1 MVPRILKATLE
12 ESARYFPVVTVTGPR
27 QSGKST
33 LCRAVFADRAYLSLE
48 DPELLTYALQDPRG
62 FLNAR
67 PDGGII
73 DEVQRAP
80 ELLSYLQVDVDG
92 KRDMGRWV
100 LTGSANLALLQ
111 SVSQSL
117 AGRSAV
123 LTLLPCSLDE
133 LRAFESWPDSGSV
146 WEAVWTGG
154 YPAIFDRQIPPARWF
169 AAYVRTYVERD
180 VRQILQVGDLL
191 AFQTFMR
198 LAAGRTGQLL
208 NLSGLGK
215 DAGVSHNTA
224 KAWLSVLEATYIAH
238 RLPPYHA
245 NWVKRQVKTP
255 KLLFHDSGLV
265 CYLLGIQSSEQL
277 RLHPLR
283 GAIFETWVAAE
294 VTRARLHRGVE
305 HPLYFY
311 RSRDGLEVDL
321 LVERGPDLVAVESKS
336 GETVPG
342 DAFAALDALEA
353 QLITRAAAIGTLHKV
368 LAYAGDHRQDRTTG
382 TVLPWSE
389 LPEFSWCEA
398 GADGTAPTSR

>member
-1 MVPRILKATLE
+1 MVPRILHATLQ
-12 ESARYFPVVTVTGPR
+12 ESARFFPVVTVTGPR

-33 LCRAVFADRAYLSLE
+33 LCRAAFPDHAYMSLE

-62 FLNAR
+62 FLKAK

-80 ELLSYLQVDVDG
+80 RLLSYLQVDVDE
-92 KRDMGRWV
+92 KQEMGRWV
-100 LTGSANLALLQ
+100 LTGSANLALLE

-117 AGRSAV
+117 AGRTAV
-123 LTLLPCSLDE
+123 LTLLPCGLDE
-133 LRAFESWPDSGSV
+133 LRGFDSWADRDSV
-146 WEAVWTGG
+146 WDAVWTGG
-154 YPAIFDRQIPPARWF
+154 YPAIFDRGIPPARWF
-169 AAYVRTYVERD
+169 GAYVRTYVERD
-180 VRQILQVGDLL
+180 VHQILRIGDLM
-191 AFQTFMR
+191 AFQTFVR

-208 NLSGLGK
+208 NLSRLGS
-215 DAGVSHNTA
+215 DAGISHNTA
-224 KAWLSVLEATYIAH
+224 KAWISVLETTYLAY

-245 NWVKRQVKTP
+245 NWVKRHVKTP

-265 CYLLGIQSSEQL
+265 CYLLGIQSPEQL

-321 LVERGPDLVAVESKS
+321 LVERGSDLIAVESKS
-336 GETVPG
+336 GQTVPSG
-342 DAFAALDALEA
+342 GFAALDTLEA
-353 QLITRAAAIGTLHKV
+353 QLVSMAPGVRSFSKV
-368 LAYAGDHRQDRTTG
+368 LAYAGDMRQDRSTG

-389 LPEFSWCEA
+389 LPGFPWCE
-398 GADGTAPTSR
+398 GST